1 MIEKPLLECPLCGGK
16 VFVTDTRIDHSFGPF
31 CKKTKATLRCGC
43 GLSFT
48 KEWYDKVPR
57 GIVVYDNRD
66 IYDAWNDRRK
76 RD

>member
-1 MIEKPLLECPLCGGK
+1 MIYKMKAFDLFGFQVE
-16 VFVTDTRIDHSFGPF
+16 IDEV
-31 CKKTKATLRCGC
+31 A
-43 GLSFT
+43 T